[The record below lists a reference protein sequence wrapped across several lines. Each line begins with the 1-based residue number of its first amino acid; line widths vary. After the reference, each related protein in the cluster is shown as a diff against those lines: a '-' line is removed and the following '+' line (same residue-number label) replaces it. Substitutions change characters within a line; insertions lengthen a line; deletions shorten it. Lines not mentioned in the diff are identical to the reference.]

1 MLIDRTIT
9 SKKGNWRIVRTPA
22 YSYTLLEKVDHL
34 PYQKDFHLFCFFWGT
49 NFPNSLVL
57 QEFNKPFSSTVGI
70 NEITFDFTIPPSESH
85 DELALSFYLDSY
97 KETKFWIQGKR
108 ANTFRLG
115 ETLTIEKDKMLI
127 HLTFS
132 HLKGEGKFFGHI
144 MKKNRPSQ
152 NLQPTKA
159 DLTVYDWQ
167 VGIRALRQATP
178 CQIQVHMRWELKL
191 N

>member
-22 YSYTLLEKVDHL
+22 YSYTLLEKADLL
-34 PYQKDFHLFCFFWGT
+34 PYQKDFHLFRFFWGT
-49 NFPNSLVL
+49 DFPNSLVL
-57 QEFNKPFSSTVGI
+57 QEFNKPFLSEVGN
-70 NEITFDFTIPPSESH
+70 NEITFQFTLTPQENL

-97 KETKFWIQGKR
+97 KETKFWVGEKR
-108 ANTFRLG
+108 ANTFLLG
-115 ETLTIEKDKMLI
+115 ETLTIEKDNMLV

-132 HLKGEGKFFGHI
+132 HLEGEGKFFGHI
-144 MKKNRPSQ
+144 FKKNRPAQ
-152 NLQPTKA
+152 NLQPTKT

-167 VGIRALRQATP
+167 VGIRTLRQTTP
-178 CQIQVHMRWELKL
+178 CQIQVRMRWEM